1 MKKRILK
8 RISRHTETLLVAWV
22 KSLLTEEE
30 AAKVSLSNVGSLLP
44 TEYHIYTDSGLRLTP
59 NSPKWIRQGLK
70 KMVKENPDLDIEA
83 VTLENIQWKMNRQT
97 IQL

>member
-8 RISRHTETLLVAWV
+8 RISRHTETLLVAWI

-44 TEYHIYTDSGLRLTP
+44 TEYQILTGYYLYQGHKLEEISTDSLLNLKELVEMELTYR
-59 NSPKWIRQGLK
+59 KG
-70 KMVKENPDLDIEA
+70 VFH
-83 VTLENIQWKMNRQT
+83 
-97 IQL
+97 